1 MLKGNK
7 VWTPNGYQAG
17 PVNSLVGKG
26 ESIIDYTNGTGT
38 LVTKGKVGVD
48 NQPSSVRRY
57 DNNVIAGNDI
67 DWSNGM
73 KFSDQVAPLTA
84 KLQMYNDIEKRTGK
98 KSDLSSLSKQT
109 IELQKNQLD
118 RAKAPILQAMK
129 NITDRQEKQHQIED
143 YAAQIKH
150 NCGKDRFDKGKSF
163 WKSYT
168 TGGKGKI
175 SNLMLDT
182 GYALPAL
189 LETQM
194 LNHWRRENPVMPNIY
209 AANRYAP
216 IALQTMAGNRVSANP
231 VLEKLYAQD
240 RQAAYQLANSGGY
253 TGGQRQ
259 ANRVALALGNQRN
272 VADALMNVQEKNA
285 AYRNAYA
292 EMAAMLGGSDAQR
305 LQQSNQYGWEAYNR
319 AHGAK
324 TKGIETHLSNLG
336 LIGQKWLSQRIKN
349 KQYGDILDIYQQ
361 DVDNKKDAL
370 KTIYG
375 IGADGSKGTT
385 DNTGSTNNSTGSGVN
400 NSYIR
405 PTEQPYEMNMYQRNI
420 QPQKNWQDKAMQNIG
435 NLPLPNLPY
444 QYTNYLDTIDWTKYF
459 DAQKKFNE
467 IIIGN
472 NGIPKS
478 RYWTRA
484 KNVPQKEQPLFNL
497 IPQLIPT
504 LPDNSKYM
512 QEYQKRMGVPM
523 NRLRQDYS
531 KYLGGN
537 LFVDNGEPLGYT
549 RTSAPMN
556 KKIISKYGFPIN
568 RDQMI
573 RGLLLYNN
581 NFKVPSLIPFQPN
594 GAGQSDRL
602 SGFYMNKRNRTN
614 LYTGI

>member
-48 NQPSSVRRY
+48 NQPSSVRRD

-84 KLQMYNDIEKRTGK
+84 KLQMYNDIEKRAGK

-129 NITDRQEKQHQIED
+129 NITDRQEKQHWIEY

-168 TGGKGKI
+168 TGGKGKV

-209 AANRYAP
+209 AANKYAP
-216 IALQTMAGNRVSANP
+216 IALQTMAGNIVSANP
-231 VLEKLYAQD
+231 ILEKLYAQD

-292 EMAAMLGGSDAQR
+292 EMAARLGDSDAQR

-349 KQYGDILDIYQQ
+349 KQYGDILDMYQQ
-361 DVDNKKDAL
+361 DIDNKNAAL
-370 KTIYG
+370 KAIYG
-375 IGADGSKGTT
+375 IGADGSKGAASS
-385 DNTGSTNNSTGSGVN
+385 GSTNKASTVSGVAPIN
-400 NSYIR
+400 Y
-405 PTEQPYEMNMYQRNI
+405 RNI
-420 QPQKNWQDKAMQNIG
+420 APGWTPSQYSPFIGSPNITRQN
-435 NLPLPNLPY
+435 
-444 QYTNYLDTIDWTKYF
+444 TKY
-459 DAQKKFNE
+459 DPILNTGKQ
-467 IIIGN
+467 
-472 NGIPKS
+472 
-478 RYWTRA
+478 
-484 KNVPQKEQPLFNL
+484 V
-497 IPQLIPT
+497 
-504 LPDNSKYM
+504 
-512 QEYQKRMGVPM
+512 V
-523 NRLRQDYS
+523 YS
-531 KYLGGN
+531 Q
-537 LFVDNGEPLGYT
+537 T
-549 RTSAPMN
+549 
-556 KKIISKYGFPIN
+556 
-568 RDQMI
+568 
-573 RGLLLYNN
+573 
-581 NFKVPSLIPFQPN
+581 PSSIPFQ
-594 GAGQSDRL
+594 S
-602 SGFYMNKRNRTN
+602 
-614 LYTGI
+614 TGNTIMHHNDFVPDDSRQLTDEQRARFNSIILHPDVL

>member
-7 VWTPNGYQAG
+7 VWTPNGYQSG

-48 NQPSSVRRY
+48 NQPSSVSIN
-57 DNNVIAGNDI
+57 DNNVIAGNDV

-84 KLQMYNDIEKRTGK
+84 KLQMYNNIEKRAGK
-98 KSDLSSLSKQT
+98 KSELSSLSKQT
-109 IELQKNQLD
+109 MELQKNQLD

-129 NITDRQEKQHQIED
+129 NITDRQERQHQIED

-150 NCGKDRFDKGKSF
+150 NCGKDRFDNGKSL
-163 WKSYT
+163 WDKTKQTISSWSKS
-168 TGGKGKI
+168 GKGKV
-175 SNLMLDT
+175 SNSMLDL
-182 GYALPAL
+182 GYAFPAL

-272 VADALMNVQEKNA
+272 VADALMNVQEKNT

-292 EMAAMLGGSDAQR
+292 EMAARLGDSDAQR

-324 TKGIETHLSNLG
+324 TKGIETHLANLG

-361 DVDNKKDAL
+361 DVDNKKEAL

-375 IGADGSKGTT
+375 IGADGSKGVAASGSANKVGSASGSTPIIYKNISPGWT
-385 DNTGSTNNSTGSGVN
+385 PSQYSPFIGSPNITRQNTKYDPILNTGKQV
-400 NSYIR
+400 
-405 PTEQPYEMNMYQRNI
+405 
-420 QPQKNWQDKAMQNIG
+420 
-435 NLPLPNLPY
+435 
-444 QYTNYLDTIDWTKYF
+444 
-459 DAQKKFNE
+459 
-467 IIIGN
+467 
-472 NGIPKS
+472 
-478 RYWTRA
+478 
-484 KNVPQKEQPLFNL
+484 V
-497 IPQLIPT
+497 
-504 LPDNSKYM
+504 
-512 QEYQKRMGVPM
+512 
-523 NRLRQDYS
+523 YS
-531 KYLGGN
+531 Q
-537 LFVDNGEPLGYT
+537 T
-549 RTSAPMN
+549 
-556 KKIISKYGFPIN
+556 
-568 RDQMI
+568 
-573 RGLLLYNN
+573 
-581 NFKVPSLIPFQPN
+581 PSSIPFQSTGNTIMHHNDFVPDDGRQLTDEQRARFN
-594 GAGQSDRL
+594 SIVLHPGEQRYLRSYKYGMQDVIQNPLWFLYGSRPDDRL
-602 SGFYMNKRNRTN
+602 PGFYTNKRNRTN
-614 LYTGI
+614 FYTGI

>member
-7 VWTPNGYQAG
+7 VWTPNGYQSG

-48 NQPSSVRRY
+48 NQPSSVSVN
-57 DNNVIAGNDI
+57 DNNVIAGNDV

-84 KLQMYNDIEKRTGK
+84 KLQMYNNIEKRAGK
-98 KSDLSSLSKQT
+98 KSELSSLSKQT
-109 IELQKNQLD
+109 MELQKNQLD

-129 NITDRQEKQHQIED
+129 NITDRQERQHQIED

-150 NCGKDRFDKGKSF
+150 NCGKDRFDNGKNLWDKTKQTISS
-163 WKSYT
+163 WTKS
-168 TGGKGKI
+168 GKGKV
-175 SNLMLDT
+175 SNSMLDL
-182 GYALPAL
+182 GYAFPAL

-209 AANRYAP
+209 AANKYAP

-231 VLEKLYAQD
+231 ILEKLYAQD

-292 EMAAMLGGSDAQR
+292 EMAARLGDSDAQR

-324 TKGIETHLSNLG
+324 TKGIETHLANLG

-349 KQYGDILDIYQQ
+349 KQYEDILDIYQQ
-361 DVDNKKDAL
+361 DVDNKKEAL

-375 IGADGSKGTT
+375 IGTDGTKDTAASGPANKVGNASGSASINYRNIAPGWTPSQYSPFIGSPNIT
-385 DNTGSTNNSTGSGVN
+385 RQNTKYDPILNTGKQV
-400 NSYIR
+400 
-405 PTEQPYEMNMYQRNI
+405 
-420 QPQKNWQDKAMQNIG
+420 
-435 NLPLPNLPY
+435 
-444 QYTNYLDTIDWTKYF
+444 
-459 DAQKKFNE
+459 
-467 IIIGN
+467 
-472 NGIPKS
+472 
-478 RYWTRA
+478 
-484 KNVPQKEQPLFNL
+484 V
-497 IPQLIPT
+497 
-504 LPDNSKYM
+504 
-512 QEYQKRMGVPM
+512 
-523 NRLRQDYS
+523 YS
-531 KYLGGN
+531 Q
-537 LFVDNGEPLGYT
+537 T
-549 RTSAPMN
+549 
-556 KKIISKYGFPIN
+556 
-568 RDQMI
+568 
-573 RGLLLYNN
+573 
-581 NFKVPSLIPFQPN
+581 PSSIPFQSTGNTIMHHNDFVPDDGRQLTDEQRARFN
-594 GAGQSDRL
+594 SIVLHPGEQRYLRSYKYGMQDVIQNPLWFLYGSRPDDRL
-602 SGFYMNKRNRTN
+602 PGFYMNKRNRTN
-614 LYTGI
+614 FYTGI

>member
-7 VWTPNGYQAG
+7 VWTPNGYQSG

-26 ESIIDYTNGTGT
+26 ESIIDYTNDTGT

-48 NQPSSVRRY
+48 NQPSSVSVN
-57 DNNVIAGNDI
+57 DNNVIAGNDV

-84 KLQMYNDIEKRTGK
+84 KLQMYNNIEKRAGK
-98 KSDLSSLSKQT
+98 KSELSSLSKQT
-109 IELQKNQLD
+109 MELQKNQLD

-129 NITDRQEKQHQIED
+129 NITDRQERQHQIED

-150 NCGKDRFDKGKSF
+150 NCGKDRFDNGKSL
-163 WKSYT
+163 WDKTKQTISSWSKS
-168 TGGKGKI
+168 GKGKV
-175 SNLMLDT
+175 SNSMLDL
-182 GYALPAL
+182 GYAFPAL

-231 VLEKLYAQD
+231 ILEKLYAQD

-259 ANRVALALGNQRN
+259 ANRTALALGNQRN

-292 EMAAMLGGSDAQR
+292 EMAARLGDSDAQR

-324 TKGIETHLSNLG
+324 TKGIETHLANIG

-375 IGADGSKGTT
+375 IGADASSS
-385 DNTGSTNNSTGSGVN
+385 GSTNKVGNVSGTTPNTPNYSAGVN
-400 NSYIR
+400 RGVLDLKYGDYSLNNLKAPYGKYWYIDPDKVADSAKYTR
-405 PTEQPYEMNMYQRNI
+405 NWAKSKEQYQRGAFGTPYERINFSSDYT
-420 QPQKNWQDKAMQNIG
+420 G
-435 NLPLPNLPY
+435 GFGPN
-444 QYTNYLDTIDWTKYF
+444 
-459 DAQKKFNE
+459 
-467 IIIGN
+467 
-472 NGIPKS
+472 
-478 RYWTRA
+478 
-484 KNVPQKEQPLFNL
+484 
-497 IPQLIPT
+497 
-504 LPDNSKYM
+504 
-512 QEYQKRMGVPM
+512 
-523 NRLRQDYS
+523 
-531 KYLGGN
+531 
-537 LFVDNGEPLGYT
+537 
-549 RTSAPMN
+549 
-556 KKIISKYGFPIN
+556 
-568 RDQMI
+568 
-573 RGLLLYNN
+573 GLLLPTWAGSIFDYNPYN
-581 NFKVPSLIPFQPN
+581 ITSL
-594 GAGQSDRL
+594 RL
-602 SGFYMNKRNRTN
+602 RK
-614 LYTGI
+614 

>member
-7 VWTPNGYQAG
+7 VWTPNGYQSG

-48 NQPSSVRRY
+48 NQPSSVSVN
-57 DNNVIAGNDI
+57 DNNVIAGNDV

-84 KLQMYNDIEKRTGK
+84 KLQMYNNIEKRAGK
-98 KSDLSSLSKQT
+98 KSELSSLSKQT
-109 IELQKNQLD
+109 MELQKNQLD

-129 NITDRQEKQHQIED
+129 NITDRQERQHQIED

-150 NCGKDRFDKGKSF
+150 NCGKDRFDNGKSL
-163 WKSYT
+163 WDKTKQTISSWSKS
-168 TGGKGKI
+168 GNGKV
-175 SNLMLDT
+175 SNLMLDA
-182 GYALPAL
+182 GYAFPAL

-231 VLEKLYAQD
+231 ILEKLYAQD

-292 EMAAMLGGSDAQR
+292 EMAARLGDSDAQR

-324 TKGIETHLSNLG
+324 TKGIETHLANLG

-361 DVDNKKDAL
+361 GIDNKNAAL
-370 KTIYG
+370 KAIYG
-375 IGADGSKGTT
+375 IGADGSKGAAASGSANKVGSASGSASINYRNIAPGWTPSQYSPFIGSPNIT
-385 DNTGSTNNSTGSGVN
+385 RQNTKYDPILNTGKQV
-400 NSYIR
+400 
-405 PTEQPYEMNMYQRNI
+405 
-420 QPQKNWQDKAMQNIG
+420 
-435 NLPLPNLPY
+435 
-444 QYTNYLDTIDWTKYF
+444 
-459 DAQKKFNE
+459 
-467 IIIGN
+467 
-472 NGIPKS
+472 
-478 RYWTRA
+478 
-484 KNVPQKEQPLFNL
+484 V
-497 IPQLIPT
+497 
-504 LPDNSKYM
+504 
-512 QEYQKRMGVPM
+512 
-523 NRLRQDYS
+523 YS
-531 KYLGGN
+531 Q
-537 LFVDNGEPLGYT
+537 T
-549 RTSAPMN
+549 
-556 KKIISKYGFPIN
+556 
-568 RDQMI
+568 
-573 RGLLLYNN
+573 
-581 NFKVPSLIPFQPN
+581 PSSIPFQSTGNTIMHHNDFVPDDGRQLTDEQRARFN
-594 GAGQSDRL
+594 SIVLHPGEQRYLRSYKYGMQDVIQNPLWFLYGSRPDDRL
-602 SGFYMNKRNRTN
+602 PGFYMNKRNRTN
-614 LYTGI
+614 FYTGI

>member
-7 VWTPNGYQAG
+7 VWTPNGYQSG

-48 NQPSSVRRY
+48 NQPSSVSVN
-57 DNNVIAGNDI
+57 DNNVIAGNDV

-84 KLQMYNDIEKRTGK
+84 KLQMYNDIEKRAGK

-168 TGGKGKI
+168 TGGKGKV

-240 RQAAYQLANSGGY
+240 RQAAYQLSNSGGY

-292 EMAAMLGGSDAQR
+292 EMAARLGDSDAQR
-305 LQQSNQYGWEAYNR
+305 LQQSNQYGLEAYNR

-324 TKGIETHLSNLG
+324 TKGIETHLANLG

-349 KQYGDILDIYQQ
+349 KQYGDILDMYQQ
-361 DVDNKKDAL
+361 DIDNKKDAL

-375 IGADGSKGTT
+375 IGADTASS
-385 DNTGSTNNSTGSGVN
+385 GSTNKVGNVSGTTPNTPNQSAGVN
-400 NSYIR
+400 RGVLDLKYGDYSLNNLKAPYGKYWYIDPDKVADSAKYTR
-405 PTEQPYEMNMYQRNI
+405 NWAKSKEQYQRGAFGTPYERINFSSDYTGGFGPNGLFLPTWAGSIFDYNPYNI
-420 QPQKNWQDKAMQNIG
+420 TS
-435 NLPLPNLPY
+435 L
-444 QYTNYLDTIDWTKYF
+444 
-459 DAQKKFNE
+459 
-467 IIIGN
+467 
-472 NGIPKS
+472 
-478 RYWTRA
+478 
-484 KNVPQKEQPLFNL
+484 
-497 IPQLIPT
+497 
-504 LPDNSKYM
+504 
-512 QEYQKRMGVPM
+512 
-523 NRLRQDYS
+523 RLR
-531 KYLGGN
+531 K
-537 LFVDNGEPLGYT
+537 
-549 RTSAPMN
+549 
-556 KKIISKYGFPIN
+556 
-568 RDQMI
+568 
-573 RGLLLYNN
+573 
-581 NFKVPSLIPFQPN
+581 
-594 GAGQSDRL
+594 
-602 SGFYMNKRNRTN
+602 
-614 LYTGI
+614 

>member
-1 MLKGNK
+1 MLNVNK

-48 NQPSSVRRY
+48 NQPSSVRID

-84 KLQMYNDIEKRTGK
+84 KLQMYNNIEKRVGK
-98 KSDLSSLSKQT
+98 KSELSSLSKQT
-109 IELQKNQLD
+109 MELQKNQLD

-129 NITDRQEKQHQIED
+129 NITDRQERQHQIED

-150 NCGKDRFDKGKSF
+150 NCGKDRFDSGKSF

-168 TGGKGKI
+168 TGGKGKV

-194 LNHWRRENPVMPNIY
+194 LNHWRREDPVMPNIY

-216 IALQTMAGNRVSANP
+216 IVLQTMAGNRVSANP
-231 VLEKLYAQD
+231 ILEKLYAQD

-272 VADALMNVQEKNA
+272 VADALINVQEKNA

-292 EMAAMLGGSDAQR
+292 EMAARLGDSDAQR
-305 LQQSNQYGWEAYNR
+305 LQQSNQYGWDAYNR

-349 KQYGDILDIYQQ
+349 KQYGDILDMYQQ
-361 DVDNKKDAL
+361 DIDNKKEAL

-375 IGADGSKGTT
+375 IGADGPKNEVAS
-385 DNTGSTNNSTGSGVN
+385 GSTNKAGGAST
-400 NSYIR
+400 
-405 PTEQPYEMNMYQRNI
+405 TT
-420 QPQKNWQDKAMQNIG
+420 
-435 NLPLPNLPY
+435 PNLPY
-444 QYTNYLDTIDWTKYF
+444 QGTGINSGVLDLKYGDYSLNNLKAPYGKYWYIDPDKVADSAKYTRNW
-459 DAQKKFNE
+459 A
-467 IIIGN
+467 
-472 NGIPKS
+472 KS
-478 RYWTRA
+478 
-484 KNVPQKEQPLFNL
+484 KEQ
-497 IPQLIPT
+497 
-504 LPDNSKYM
+504 
-512 QEYQKRMGVPM
+512 YQRGAFGTPYERI
-523 NRLRQDYS
+523 NFSSDYT
-531 KYLGGN
+531 GG
-537 LFVDNGEPLGYT
+537 FD
-549 RTSAPMN
+549 
-556 KKIISKYGFPIN
+556 
-568 RDQMI
+568 
-573 RGLLLYNN
+573 
-581 NFKVPSLIPFQPN
+581 PN
-594 GAGQSDRL
+594 GLFTPVWAGGLFDYNPYNITSLRL
-602 SGFYMNKRNRTN
+602 TR
-614 LYTGI
+614 

>member
-7 VWTPNGYQAG
+7 VWTPNGYQSG

-38 LVTKGKVGVD
+38 LVTKGRVGVD
-48 NQPSSVRRY
+48 NQPSSVSVN
-57 DNNVIAGNDI
+57 DNNVIAGNDV

-84 KLQMYNDIEKRTGK
+84 KLQMYNNIEKRAGK
-98 KSDLSSLSKQT
+98 KSELSSLSKQT
-109 IELQKNQLD
+109 MELQKNQLD

-129 NITDRQEKQHQIED
+129 NITDRQERQHQIED

-150 NCGKDRFDKGKSF
+150 NCGKDRFDNGKSL
-163 WKSYT
+163 WDKTKQTISSWSKS
-168 TGGKGKI
+168 GKGKV
-175 SNLMLDT
+175 SNSMLDL
-182 GYALPAL
+182 GYAFPAL

-231 VLEKLYAQD
+231 ILEKLYAQD

-292 EMAAMLGGSDAQR
+292 EMAARLGDSDAQR

-324 TKGIETHLSNLG
+324 TKGIETHLANLG

-361 DVDNKKDAL
+361 DVDNKKEAL

-375 IGADGSKGTT
+375 IGADGSKGAAAS
-385 DNTGSTNNSTGSGVN
+385 GSTNKVGSASGSASIN
-400 NSYIR
+400 Y
-405 PTEQPYEMNMYQRNI
+405 RNI
-420 QPQKNWQDKAMQNIG
+420 APGWTPSQYSPFIGSPNITRQN
-435 NLPLPNLPY
+435 
-444 QYTNYLDTIDWTKYF
+444 TKY
-459 DAQKKFNE
+459 DPILNTGKQ
-467 IIIGN
+467 
-472 NGIPKS
+472 
-478 RYWTRA
+478 
-484 KNVPQKEQPLFNL
+484 V
-497 IPQLIPT
+497 
-504 LPDNSKYM
+504 
-512 QEYQKRMGVPM
+512 V
-523 NRLRQDYS
+523 YS
-531 KYLGGN
+531 Q
-537 LFVDNGEPLGYT
+537 T
-549 RTSAPMN
+549 
-556 KKIISKYGFPIN
+556 
-568 RDQMI
+568 
-573 RGLLLYNN
+573 
-581 NFKVPSLIPFQPN
+581 PSSIPFQSTGNTIMHHNDFVPDDGRQLTDEQRARFN
-594 GAGQSDRL
+594 SIVLHPGEQRYLRSYKYGMQDVIQNPLWFLYGSRPDDRL
-602 SGFYMNKRNRTN
+602 PGFYMNKRNRTN
-614 LYTGI
+614 FYTGI

>member
-48 NQPSSVRRY
+48 NQPSSVRRD

-84 KLQMYNDIEKRTGK
+84 KLQMYNNIEKRVGK
-98 KSDLSSLSKQT
+98 KSELSSLSKQT
-109 IELQKNQLD
+109 MELQKNQLD

-129 NITDRQEKQHQIED
+129 NITDRQERQHQIED

-150 NCGKDRFDKGKSF
+150 NCGKDRFDSGKSF

-168 TGGKGKI
+168 TGGKGKV

-194 LNHWRRENPVMPNIY
+194 LNHWRREDPVMQNIY

-231 VLEKLYAQD
+231 ILEKLYAQD

-292 EMAAMLGGSDAQR
+292 EMAARLGDSDAQR

-336 LIGQKWLSQRIKN
+336 LLGQKWLSQRIKN

-361 DVDNKKDAL
+361 DVDNKKEAIKAL
-370 KTIYG
+370 YG
-375 IGADGSKGTT
+375 DKATPA
-385 DNTGSTNNSTGSGVN
+385 DNTTTAGTKVAAAASKSDPGIDMSVLDLKYGDNKINKLQAPYGKYWYVDPDKLVQSSKNTIAWGKGQEQRLRGMYGS
-400 NSYIR
+400 
-405 PTEQPYEMNMYQRNI
+405 PYETINFSS
-420 QPQKNWQDKAMQNIG
+420 D
-435 NLPLPNLPY
+435 
-444 QYTNYLDTIDWTKYF
+444 YT
-459 DAQKKFNE
+459 
-467 IIIGN
+467 
-472 NGIPKS
+472 
-478 RYWTRA
+478 
-484 KNVPQKEQPLFNL
+484 
-497 IPQLIPT
+497 
-504 LPDNSKYM
+504 
-512 QEYQKRMGVPM
+512 
-523 NRLRQDYS
+523 
-531 KYLGGN
+531 GG
-537 LFVDNGEPLGYT
+537 FG
-549 RTSAPMN
+549 
-556 KKIISKYGFPIN
+556 
-568 RDQMI
+568 
-573 RGLLLYNN
+573 
-581 NFKVPSLIPFQPN
+581 PN
-594 GAGQSDRL
+594 GLFIPVWAGGLFDYNPYNITSLRL
-602 SGFYMNKRNRTN
+602 TR
-614 LYTGI
+614 